1 VKVIGAGFGRTGTL
15 STKAALEQ
23 LGFGPCYH
31 MVEVFSHPKH
41 LAVWEAAAFG
51 RPVDWHEIFDHYPA
65 SVDWPACAFYEP
77 LMQLYPDA
85 KVLLTV
91 RDSDKWY
98 ESVRETIY
106 RLSQRGK
113 GLRGAA
119 MNALFSVASLI
130 RPSLKRQIRMVRKL
144 IWEDTFNNRF
154 EDRAYAIG
162 VYEQHNE
169 RVKTSV
175 PAHRLLVFDVK
186 QGWEPLCTFMGIEV
200 PKDTPFPH
208 LNDRAS
214 FGRLRRGGMPS
225 ST

>member
-1 VKVIGAGFGRTGTL
+1 MKVIGAGFGRTGTL

-31 MVEVFSHPKH
+31 MVEVFSHADH
-41 LAVWEAAAFG
+41 AAVWEAAASG
-51 RPVDWHEIFDHYPA
+51 ENVDWHGIFDHYPS
-65 SVDWPACAFYEP
+65 SVDWPACSFYEP

-91 RDSDKWY
+91 RDPDTWY
-98 ESVRETIY
+98 EGVRETIY
-106 RLSQRGK
+106 GLSHRAG
-113 GLRGAA
+113 GPLGAA
-119 MNALFSVASLI
+119 KEALFSGVSLL

-144 IWEDTFNNRF
+144 IWEGTFHNRF

-169 RVKTSV
+169 RVKTIV

-186 QGWEPLCTFMGIEV
+186 QGWEPLCAFLGVDV

-208 LNDRAS
+208 LNDRAN
-214 FGRLRRGGMPS
+214 FGRIRLGGKPR
-225 ST
+225 